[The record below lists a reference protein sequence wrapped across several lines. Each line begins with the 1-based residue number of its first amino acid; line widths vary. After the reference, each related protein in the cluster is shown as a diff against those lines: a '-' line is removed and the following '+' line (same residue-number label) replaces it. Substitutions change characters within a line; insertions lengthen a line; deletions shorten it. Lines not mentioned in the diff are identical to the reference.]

1 MDFKRMTKKELVE
14 YAANALVLI
23 DSAYNVVEIW
33 QTEGKYNKGWK
44 QEWLKRARVAGA
56 TSDW

>member
-14 YAANALVLI
+14 YATNALVLI
-23 DSAYNVVEIW
+23 DGAYNIVEIW
-33 QTEGKYNKGWK
+33 QTEGEYNKEWK
-44 QEWLKRARVAGA
+44 QEWLKRARAAGA